1 MKLTAA
7 PSDRILILNLEV
19 RCLIGTF
26 QHERTKKQ
34 SVYFDLQI
42 PCDAAK
48 PARRDDL
55 HEALDYD
62 RLTRRLREYAGTTQF
77 FLIETLAE
85 RSAAILL
92 KEFGLSRIR
101 ITIWKPGAI
110 KDCANVGI
118 SIERRA
124 GKKHKKEIIKR

>member
-1 MKLTAA
+1 MKLTTAS
-7 PSDRILILNLEV
+7 SDQILILNLEV

-26 QHERTKKQ
+26 RHERTKKQ

-62 RLTRRLREYAGTTQF
+62 RLTRRLREYAGTTRF

-110 KDCANVGI
+110 NGCANVGI

-124 GKKHKKEIIKR
+124 DKKSPKGKH